1 MLLSMN
7 ICVNQNNN
15 KKYCNTKNKL
25 MFKERMIDAYKETV
39 IRK

>member
-15 KKYCNTKNKL
+15 KKYCIIKNML
-25 MFKERMIDAYKETV
+25 TCKERMIDACIETDND
-39 IRK
+39 